1 MTMETLKKCYV
12 NGIVDQHTL
21 MWGERPR
28 RLDPAPQHFR
38 GMNHALD
45 DPRTRFARF
54 IVNRFAFPKADR
66 RAKRDQ
72 LYEEGLAK
80 SPTLSKEDVRDWRK
94 RREEAL
100 VSGEEHTM
108 LSLSLALPG
117 HARSGRRSG
126 ECSRSGGWWVRRR
139 LACAPSRHRV

>member
-21 MWGERPR
+21 MWGDGLGDWIPLRNI
-28 RLDPAPQHFR
+28 R

-54 IVNRFAFPKADR
+54 IVNRFSFPKAER
-66 RAKRDQ
+66 RANRDQ
-72 LYEEGLAK
+72 LYEDGLAK
-80 SPTLSKEDVRDWRK
+80 SPTMSKEDVREWRK

-100 VSGEEHTM
+100 VSGEESTM
-108 LSLSLALPG
+108 LSLSLALPR
-117 HARSGRRSG
+117 ARAFGRKVRGMFEKRGVVGEEEAGVRS
-126 ECSRSGGWWVRRR
+126 
-139 LACAPSRHRV
+139 A

>member
-21 MWGERPR
+21 MWGDGLGDWIPLRNI
-28 RLDPAPQHFR
+28 R

-108 LSLSLALPG
+108 LSLSLALPR
-117 HARSGRRSG
+117 ARAFGKKVRGMFEKRGVVGEEETGVRS
-126 ECSRSGGWWVRRR
+126 V
-139 LACAPSRHRV
+139 